1 MNTSTDQHDPQAFSL
16 LAGRAGLN
24 GWQWV
29 FLLFGIIT
37 VALGVLSI
45 FLIVDFPDKATFLTP
60 EEKAYAMRR
69 VEEDRGDS
77 IPDEVTFKK
86 ILTHLADLKLWAFAL
101 CFMSSTTAS
110 CEPRCVS
117 FLGKNSVAN
126 EYFDHLDAFSYVR
139 NALRRIM
146 PPSDAR

>member
-1 MNTSTDQHDPQAFSL
+1 LITSTDQHDPQAFSL

-86 ILTHLADLKLWAFAL
+86 ILTHLSDLKLWAFAL

-110 CEPRCVS
+110 CEPRFPLS
-117 FLGKNSVAN
+117 RFFLPHADRHV
-126 EYFDHLDAFSYVR
+126 YTF
-139 NALRRIM
+139 RRILLREHDN
-146 PPSDAR
+146 PNLVRG